1 MLYFKVRNNTYLY
14 SGNKNNALMADKSK
28 NKFTLKIVISYAVLA
43 ILALVAGYFIYS
55 EINVYISEDTT
66 EKSDA
71 KLLKTNS
78 LLTQLYEAESLSKLA
93 LQTRTKDNLNAYTL
107 KIDTIFVEIDSLKHL
122 TESPYQ
128 KGLLDSVQLLL
139 SRKVENSTIL
149 HNLKV
154 RNDGINYSIESALK
168 EFEKI
173 EESLGK
179 FSAENLFPNFNEYSP
194 KVQNSLRDYADL
206 ISQNTPK
213 NPDGSADTKYVDSIL
228 SASKSL
234 LRKAKLQDSK
244 TQRSLVKKERE
255 INQNDLELTQQ
266 LRNIIYAFEQ
276 EVILNTYND
285 NVRKQTAVRRSIR
298 LAGFAAV
305 LGFIIVGFFTFLIN
319 RDYWKVQTYRQHLE
333 KEKKFSESLLKSR
346 EQLISTVS
354 HDLRTPLNTITGY
367 SELIEGTS
375 LTEKQRGYLKNVKSA
390 SQYVDSL
397 VNDLL
402 DFSRLEAGKIKIE
415 KIPFIFSELIR
426 ETAEGLRE
434 INSRKPVELILEID
448 ERLKTTLLGDPFRIR
463 QILTNL
469 ISNAY
474 KFTPEGFIKVSAKIK
489 SDFNG
494 ICSII
499 IAVADSGI
507 GIRKEKQRLIFR
519 EFTQADDHTEKKYGG
534 YGLGLT
540 ISKKLSE
547 LLGGSISVKSDE
559 GKGSTFTVIIPL
571 EVSKNTPKEPVRAK
585 LPVDMDLALLIVDDD
600 TSMIQLLK
608 EVCASVGIKTHAYTT
623 FSAIENEKKLI
634 YDAVLTDIQMPEID
648 GFEVLK
654 NLKSKTFT
662 HYRKQP
668 VIAMTGRRDLN
679 KSVYYNAGFSEILQ
693 KPFTKS
699 ELLRVLGGL
708 FPSQLIQQPEPK
720 EFLKSPISEFTTL
733 FNLDIIHSFIGH
745 NREVVEEVLQTFIRD
760 TEVHL
765 QRLITAGKAE
775 DYKEINAVSH
785 KMLPMFR
792 QLNATPAIADLE
804 FMETV
809 QMGRIDPMRLH
820 QYVSEVEGH
829 SNALIQALKSY
840 LSKSPS
846 YSD

>member
-1 MLYFKVRNNTYLY
+1 MET
-14 SGNKNNALMADKSK
+14 KSK
-28 NKFTLKIVISYAVLA
+28 NKFTLKIVLSYAVLA
-43 ILALVAGYFIYS
+43 ILALVAGYFIYA

-93 LQTRTKDNLNAYTL
+93 LQPKTKDDLKAYAL
-107 KIDTIFVEIDSLKHL
+107 KIDTIFVEIDSLRQL
-122 TESPYQ
+122 TESSYQ

-139 SRKVENSTIL
+139 GRKVENSTIL

-154 RNDGINYSIESALK
+154 RNEGINYSIESALK

-179 FSAENLFPNFNEYSP
+179 FSAENLFPNFDQFSP

-213 NPDGSADTKYVDSIL
+213 TPDGSADTKYVDSIL
-228 SASKSL
+228 AASKSL
-234 LRKAKLQDSK
+234 LRKAKLEDSK
-244 TQRSLVKKERE
+244 TQRSLIKKERE

-266 LRNIIYAFEQ
+266 LRNIISAFEQ

-285 NVRKQTAVRRSIR
+285 NIRKQTAVRRSIR
-298 LAGFAAV
+298 LAGFAAI

-319 RDYWKVQTYRQHLE
+319 RDFWKVQTYRQHLE

-375 LTEKQRGYLKNVKSA
+375 LTDKQRGYLKNVKSA

-426 ETAEGLRE
+426 ETAEGLKE
-434 INSRKPVELILEID
+434 INSRKPVELIIEIE

-474 KFTPEGFIKVSAKIK
+474 KFTPDGFIKVSAKIK

-494 ICSII
+494 IYTII
-499 IAVADSGI
+499 IAVKDSGI

-547 LLGGSISVKSDE
+547 LLGGSISVKSEE
-559 GKGSTFTVIIPL
+559 GQGSTFTVIIPL
-571 EVSKNTPKEPVRAK
+571 ETTKKTLPEPVRVTRTEDAE
-585 LPVDMDLALLIVDDD
+585 LALLIVDDD

-608 EVCASVGIKTHAYTT
+608 EVCASVGIKTYAFTS
-623 FSAIENEKKLI
+623 FSAIKKEKNI
-634 YDAVLTDIQMPEID
+634 NYDAVLTDIQMPEID

-654 NLKSKTFT
+654 SLKSNTFA
-662 HYRKQP
+662 HYIKQP

-679 KSVYYNAGFSEILQ
+679 KSVYYQAGFSEILQ
-693 KPFTKS
+693 KPFTKT

-708 FPSQLIQQPEPK
+708 FPSQQIQLPQEQ
-720 EFLKSPISEFTTL
+720 ELQQLEGAAVTSL
-733 FNLDIIHSFIGH
+733 FNLEIIHSFIGH

-760 TEVHL
+760 TEIHL
-765 QRLITAGKAE
+765 ERLITAGKLVNF
-775 DYKEINAVSH
+775 KEINAVCH

-804 FMETV
+804 FMETL
-809 QMGRIDPMRLH
+809 QAGRIDQEELSRRISDVV
-820 QYVSEVEGH
+820 QH
-829 SNALIQALKSY
+829 SHDLIQALRTY
-840 LSKSPS
+840 LTKSPS